1 MEISVHALKARSDI
15 IRKKKRTVNV
25 KTFTEYADHV
35 FVSHIR
41 KLLEDSKRVWDIY
54 LPRSIKGSTL

>member
-1 MEISVHALKARSDI
+1 MEISVHALKARSDM
-15 IRKKKRTVNV
+15 IRTKRTVNV